1 MKVLILGCQGRM
13 GKKLTEYCFKNNTDC
28 CGIDVQD
35 KKINSC
41 GADVIIDFSTKD
53 ALYDNLLFACQNKLP
68 IIVATTGHDNN
79 AYQLMSHY
87 SKSIPV
93 MVAPNLSLQFNV
105 MCGLVNKLSCLKD
118 NQFILQETHHKN
130 KKDAPSGSAKQL
142 IDILSKIDI
151 LPMTYSVRA
160 GDVVGEHKLDIY
172 GEQEKLTI
180 QHIATDRMVY
190 CKGALCAAEYI
201 LTKQKGLY
209 TMENLIDEYCK

>member
-1 MKVLILGCQGRM
+1 MKVLIIGCQGRM
-13 GKKLTEYCFKNNTDC
+13 GKKLTEYCIDNNIDC
-28 CGIDVQD
+28 CGVDVQD
-35 KKINSC
+35 KKLNF
-41 GADVIIDFSTKD
+41 GEVDVVIDFSTKD
-53 ALYDNLLFACQNKLP
+53 ALYDNLLFAYKHNLP

-87 SKSIPV
+87 AKSIPI

-105 MCGLVNKLSCLKD
+105 MCSLVKKLGLLKD
-118 NQFILQETHHKN
+118 NQFVLQETHHKN

-172 GEQEKLTI
+172 GEQEKLSI
-180 QHIATDRMVY
+180 QHIATDRIVY

-201 LTKQKGLY
+201 LTKQNGLY
-209 TMENLIDEYCK
+209 TMENLIDEYHK